1 MATDTAFYILGGLLT
16 ATALGVSLLGLRNER
31 LPGRA
36 FAAFLALFL
45 VLVVATAVLAVR
57 NGQEESAARAAEEA
71 TAAGQGGGETA
82 QAPSGQQQG
91 GGGTPAPAPK
101 GPGGKLSIA
110 ADAAQLAF
118 DKKTL
123 STKPGKVEV
132 TFTNP
137 AQIAH
142 NFAIEE
148 GGKLLG
154 QTPLITAST
163 ATQTFDLAPGSYT
176 FLCTVPGHAQAGMQG
191 TLTVK

>member
-36 FAAFLALFL
+36 FPAFIALFL
-45 VLVVATAVLAVR
+45 VLVVATAVFAVR

-91 GGGTPAPAPK
+91 GGGASAPAPT
-101 GPGGKLSIA
+101 GPGGKLAIA

-148 GGKLLG
+148 NGKLRLFYCG
-154 QTPLITAST
+154 NGYGATGIGTAV
-163 ATQTFDLAPGSYT
+163 ADMLD
-176 FLCTVPGHAQAGMQG
+176 
-191 TLTVK
+191 